1 MSKIFFPGRMKNK
14 QKHEWKTYT
23 SDWLSTFFSYIL
35 FTFFVIII
43 LIIFISIIIV
53 VTNFT
58 NIIITDIHYY
68 LLLLS
73 LLLQLVTTTTTTT
86 TTTIIIFIYHVITTN
101 HCFYYHYYE
110 YTHFY
115 FLSKAGF
122 LEKSENLDIFFKRP
136 QQWKQ
141 SPRDFLC
148 CVIPA
153 IWNLMIFVISKYLR
167 V

>member
-73 LLLQLVTTTTTTT
+73 LLLQLVT
-86 TTTIIIFIYHVITTN
+86 N